1 MAKNCNLGN
10 VYCFFSNRSLKVGWQ
25 FSISWVICIEFTF
38 KNSRINNC
46 NISEIRF
53 PFCYRKTSNPYTLL
67 MKIRTL
73 ALFVFGQWEIRD
85 TWRNIF
91 WFTPAKNPLFVP
103 IVPLP
108 VTLKVTGDVTLGN
121 NMLVLL
127 LLFEFDNRNPKFENQ
142 NSKIE
147 KSKIEMGVVEIF
159 KKEMK
164 YMMICFSIEKKI
176 GFFFSPFDFLLFF
189 QENFNFHLYLPQ

>member
-38 KNSRINNC
+38 KNSRINDC

-91 WFTPAKNPLFVP
+91 WFTPAKNLLFVP

-127 LLFEFDNRNPKFENQ
+127 LLFEFENRNPKIEFEIRNG
-142 NSKIE
+142 S
-147 KSKIEMGVVEIF
+147 SW
-159 KKEMK
+159 
-164 YMMICFSIEKKI
+164 
-176 GFFFSPFDFLLFF
+176 
-189 QENFNFHLYLPQ
+189 NF